1 MGREVSRE
9 TYKEIKIKKT
19 MTNLLPAQYSHC
31 IKVAAQVHIAQL
43 DREDRY
49 LARHRI
55 DGKAHY
61 NQGKLKTK

>member
-1 MGREVSRE
+1 
-9 TYKEIKIKKT
+9 